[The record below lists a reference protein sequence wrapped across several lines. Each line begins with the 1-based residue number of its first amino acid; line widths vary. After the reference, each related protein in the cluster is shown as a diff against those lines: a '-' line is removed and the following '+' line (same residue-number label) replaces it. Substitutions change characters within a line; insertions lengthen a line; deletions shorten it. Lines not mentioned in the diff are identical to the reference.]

1 VLCKIKHEYHINKSN
16 NPVLVI
22 LNVTVG
28 LHEFSKI
35 ENEVKIIVRIIM
47 ESVNVS
53 SGGASNVL
61 KIASAAATAAWR
73 MVPVRDDSPTK
84 SRRVRRT

>member
-1 VLCKIKHEYHINKSN
+1 VLCKIKHEHHINKSDS
-16 NPVLVI
+16 PVLVI
-22 LNVTVG
+22 LNFTVF
-28 LHEFSKI
+28 EFSKI
-35 ENEVKIIVRIIM
+35 ENEVKIIVRIVM

-61 KIASAAATAAWR
+61 KIAVTAAVTAAWR
-73 MVPVRDDSPTK
+73 VMPVCDDSPTK